1 MVRCKRANTQ
11 TRATK
16 SKANRIGIE
25 SNQIGVNVDVTRK
38 THKHTSDK
46 VKCTKLY
53 SILTENINNISSIKA
68 NTTTYLTKKRHI
80 DSAKINFMN
89 KYGLL
94 IIHNT
99 QKNR

>member
-38 THKHTSDK
+38 LHEKHTD
-46 VKCTKLY
+46 TQA
-53 SILTENINNISSIKA
+53 IK
-68 NTTTYLTKKRHI
+68 
-80 DSAKINFMN
+80 
-89 KYGLL
+89 
-94 IIHNT
+94 
-99 QKNR
+99 